1 MMSGEITPDWLLI
14 DNVFMHRSM
23 DDVSGEH
30 S

>member
-23 DDVSGEH
+23 DDVMGDNS
-30 S
+30 